1 MDDLSNKNNL
11 GIISHEDEHCSKG
24 ALTGI
29 FGWLLQF
36 ILASLAFTCLIGE
49 YVVVFFTFHS
59 MSLFFYLLLSFYNL
73 VTWSSLV
80 ALSVLK

>member
-1 MDDLSNKNNL
+1 MDNLSNTNNFE
-11 GIISHEDEHCSKG
+11 IITHEDEHCSKG

-49 YVVVFFTFHS
+49 YVFNLNL
-59 MSLFFYLLLSFYNL
+59 MSLFFYL
-73 VTWSSLV
+73 
-80 ALSVLK
+80 

>member
-11 GIISHEDEHCSKG
+11 RIISHDEHCSKG

-49 YVVVFFTFHS
+49 YVVVFFTFHL
-59 MSLFFYLLLSFYNL
+59 MSLFFYLLLYLYNL
-73 VTWSSLV
+73 VNWSSLV
-80 ALSVLK
+80 AL